1 MKIVSISIIYIFIPY
16 NVLLVEQMH
25 MEDHAGNDD
34 GEGCPDR
41 GVGVPVDEAEHGA
54 GHAARHHAPGRAHD
68 LELHPEAG
76 PVRVRLCHV

>member
-1 MKIVSISIIYIFIPY
+1 MKIVSISIFIPY

-34 GEGCPDR
+34 GEGGPDR
-41 GVGVPVDEAEHGA
+41 GVDVAVDEAEHGA

-68 LELHPEAG
+68 LELHPEAR

>member
-1 MKIVSISIIYIFIPY
+1 
-16 NVLLVEQMH
+16 MH

-34 GEGCPDR
+34 GEGRPDR

-68 LELHPEAG
+68 LELHPEAR
-76 PVRVRLCHV
+76 PVRVRLCHVC